1 MNGILLFKNFYFS
14 PNLNDENA
22 PLARICLENIQI
34 TLQAKDG
41 GTSGNFSPIEPDIL
55 TLFFFVKV
63 KMCFWSL
70 ICLGNIPFLDFLL
83 FTILNDENA
92 SLVSLCLK
100 KY

>member
-1 MNGILLFKNFYFS
+1 MNGIWLSKNFYIS

-55 TLFFFVKV
+55 TLVFFCQGQNVFLEFNVLNQVWTYFIHDIEYFKFV
-63 KMCFWSL
+63 WET
-70 ICLGNIPFLDFLL
+70 L
-83 FTILNDENA
+83 FF
-92 SLVSLCLK
+92 
-100 KY
+100 